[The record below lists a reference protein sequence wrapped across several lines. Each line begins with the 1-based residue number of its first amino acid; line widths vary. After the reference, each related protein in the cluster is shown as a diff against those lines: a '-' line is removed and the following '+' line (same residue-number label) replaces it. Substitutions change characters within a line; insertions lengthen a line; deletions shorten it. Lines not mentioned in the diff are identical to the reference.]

1 MSEITEAVTS
11 AIGDYGLYAVF
22 LLMLVDAVLPAASE
36 IVMLYAGAVASGA
49 FAGQTVT
56 LFGEPIESTGWAYV
70 AMALAGTIGYLLGS
84 VLGWGIGWYG
94 GRPYLERHGRWL
106 HMGPERL
113 DRAEVWFGRYGDA
126 FVIVG
131 RVLPVVRSF
140 ISIPAGVAGMRLGR
154 FTVLSIPGSALWC
167 FAIAGVGVALGTSWE
182 QFHHGWR
189 YADYIVLGALL
200 AGGLYLAWRVRQ
212 RRARRRAVEPS
223 G

>member
-70 AMALAGTIGYLLGS
+70 AMALAGTIGYLIGS

-113 DRAEVWFGRYGDA
+113 DQAEAWFGRYGDA
-126 FVIVG
+126 FVLVG

-167 FAIAGVGVALGTSWE
+167 FAIAGVGLLMMLGIPFGKLPGDLSYRRGNFAFHFPLATSI
-182 QFHHGWR
+182 
-189 YADYIVLGALL
+189 IVSIILTLL
-200 AGGLYLAWRVRQ
+200 LNFFL
-212 RRARRRAVEPS
+212 RR
-223 G
+223 